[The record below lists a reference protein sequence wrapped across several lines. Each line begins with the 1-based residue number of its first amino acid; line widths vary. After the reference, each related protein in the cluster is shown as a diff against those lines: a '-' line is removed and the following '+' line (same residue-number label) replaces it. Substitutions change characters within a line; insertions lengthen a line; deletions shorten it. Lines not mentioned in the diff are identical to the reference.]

1 LREEYKMSNFK
12 SNFLVYWK
20 SNRNVLA
27 LYILISII
35 FLSLNYFVL
44 FGRNLGVDSVLIIIY
59 TVFLPPIMTLITY
72 YGTQLQFYIVLAGR
86 TYWPLLFNIF
96 VPLLINIVFTTVYG
110 IITAYTTGLGLVRSD
125 IYINGIFYLVSVP
138 FIMFTVLG
146 VHEKHYMKN
155 RTLKSA
161 IKPLLIIAFYMIV
174 TVINQ
179 YTVNEQLATVI
190 GITAAIIVYYI
201 LPSYYMIRLYR
212 EVNA

>member
-1 LREEYKMSNFK
+1 
-12 SNFLVYWK
+12 
-20 SNRNVLA
+20 
-27 LYILISII
+27 LISIV
-35 FLSLNYFVL
+35 FFFFNYFFL
-44 FGRNLGVDSVLIIIY
+44 FGRGLGVDSILIAIY

-72 YGTQLQFYIVLAGR
+72 YGTQLQFYFVLAGR
-86 TYWPLLFNIF
+86 TYWPLVLNIF
-96 VPLLINIVFTTVYG
+96 VPLIINIVFAIIYG
-110 IITAYTTGLGLVRSD
+110 TITAYTTGLGLARSD
-125 IYINGIFYLVSVP
+125 IYIYGIYYLVSIP

-161 IKPLLIIAFYMIV
+161 IKPLLIIAFYIIV

-190 GITAAIIVYYI
+190 GITAAIIVYYL